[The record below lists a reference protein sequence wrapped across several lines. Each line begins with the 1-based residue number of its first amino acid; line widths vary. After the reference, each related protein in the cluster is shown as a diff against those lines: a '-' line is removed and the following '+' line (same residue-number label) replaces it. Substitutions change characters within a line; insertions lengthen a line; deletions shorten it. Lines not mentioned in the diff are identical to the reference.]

1 MANKADKFNNDP
13 QYRQKVIN
21 KLIQDAKENRAKQL
35 DKLRNKIEKT
45 KNKIA
50 SLEDK
55 QYKQVWDIVIKDV
68 FEINDSEKKL
78 LINGNIYNFSDVVNF
93 EVVDNYE
100 RMKALVQTGY
110 VARHNPSLVG
120 MIAGS
125 EYGLIG
131 TIALG
136 NLLGEDIT
144 TIQEVYKD
152 KNVNTYFAID
162 IKLKN
167 CYETIVLNDK
177 PIENKF
183 SNMSFIILYE
193 SRITEGLKLAI
204 KNAFDAPIKIKE
216 SEELYILR
224 ENLKKWEYE
233 YSVLINKEPEINI
246 PEEYKNPLDNVDYI
260 KEHKENEKVE
270 EIQIK
275 EKKSF
280 GYKFSVFF
288 SILFVICPTVWAIN
302 NTGSL
307 SEIIVGYILALLIN
321 PISRKWI
328 KNIFTKD

>member
-35 DKLRNKIEKT
+35 DKLGNKIEKT

-152 KNVNTYFAID
+152 KNVNTYFAVD

-204 KNAFDAPIKIKE
+204 KNAFDEPIKIKE
-216 SEELYILR
+216 SEELNILR

-302 NTGSL
+302 NTGTL
-307 SEIIVGYILALLIN
+307 SKIIVGYILALLIN

>member
-1 MANKADKFNNDP
+1 
-13 QYRQKVIN
+13 
-21 KLIQDAKENRAKQL
+21 
-35 DKLRNKIEKT
+35 
-45 KNKIA
+45 
-50 SLEDK
+50 
-55 QYKQVWDIVIKDV
+55 
-68 FEINDSEKKL
+68 
-78 LINGNIYNFSDVVNF
+78 
-93 EVVDNYE
+93 
-100 RMKALVQTGY
+100 MKALVQTGY

-152 KNVNTYFAID
+152 KNVNTYFAVD

-204 KNAFDAPIKIKE
+204 KNAFDEPIKIKE
-216 SEELYILR
+216 SEELNILR

-302 NTGSL
+302 NTGTL
-307 SEIIVGYILALLIN
+307 SKIIVGYILALLIN

>member
-110 VARHNPSLVG
+110 VTRHNPSLVG

-162 IKLKN
+162 IKLRN

-193 SRITEGLKLAI
+193 SRIT
-204 KNAFDAPIKIKE
+204 
-216 SEELYILR
+216 
-224 ENLKKWEYE
+224 
-233 YSVLINKEPEINI
+233 
-246 PEEYKNPLDNVDYI
+246 
-260 KEHKENEKVE
+260 
-270 EIQIK
+270 
-275 EKKSF
+275 
-280 GYKFSVFF
+280 
-288 SILFVICPTVWAIN
+288 
-302 NTGSL
+302 
-307 SEIIVGYILALLIN
+307 
-321 PISRKWI
+321 
-328 KNIFTKD
+328 

>member
-1 MANKADKFNNDP
+1 MANKADKFNNDE
-13 QYRQKVIN
+13 QYRQRVIS
-21 KLIQDAKENRAKQL
+21 KLIEEAKINRANQL

-100 RMKALVQTGY
+100 RMKVLVQTGY

-152 KNVNTYFAID
+152 KNVNTYFAVD

-216 SEELYILR
+216 SEELNILR

-275 EKKSF
+275 EK
-280 GYKFSVFF
+280 
-288 SILFVICPTVWAIN
+288 LW
-302 NTGSL
+302 L
-307 SEIIVGYILALLIN
+307 
-321 PISRKWI
+321 
-328 KNIFTKD
+328 